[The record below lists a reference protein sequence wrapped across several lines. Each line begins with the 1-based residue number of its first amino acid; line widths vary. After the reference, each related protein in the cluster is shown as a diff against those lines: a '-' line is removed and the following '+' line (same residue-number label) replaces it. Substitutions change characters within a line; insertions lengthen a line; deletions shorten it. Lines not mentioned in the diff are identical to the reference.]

1 MSSLVVT
8 SRLAALIPTAGKDER
23 LAEFL
28 PAPPTTLRDFGMDD
42 TLAFCAE
49 TYADPSKAGSPMPVQ
64 ATVEDD
70 QGRVVGPVRDI
81 QALPSPR
88 ESRGTS
94 VYSASIPLTDLRPGA
109 YVLRVGTRASAGA
122 PPATRQLA
130 FRVWSPDSQSVD
142 SPADPVVAVAA
153 GVVSGVRDL
162 ETVVARTSSE
172 WVGLWSR
179 LPLKRTPPTV
189 TFDST
194 MIVGVFLG
202 ARPTAGYG
210 VHIVGTRQEGDTLVV
225 EFTEQSPP
233 ATADNPPV
241 ETTPYVVA
249 GVRRHDGPL
258 RFEKVSR

>member
-1 MSSLVVT
+1 M
-8 SRLAALIPTAGKDER
+8 
-23 LAEFL
+23 
-28 PAPPTTLRDFGMDD
+28 
-42 TLAFCAE
+42 
-49 TYADPSKAGSPMPVQ
+49 
-64 ATVEDD
+64 
-70 QGRVVGPVRDI
+70 
-81 QALPSPR
+81 
-88 ESRGTS
+88 
-94 VYSASIPLTDLRPGA
+94 
-109 YVLRVGTRASAGA
+109 LRVGTRASAGA
-122 PPATRQLA
+122 TPATRQLA
-130 FRVWSPDSQSVD
+130 FRVWPPPESQSGD
-142 SPADPVVAVAA
+142 SPADAIVAVAA

-172 WVGLWSR
+172 WVALWSR

-194 MIVGVFLG
+194 MVVAVFLG

-233 ATADNPPV
+233 PTADNPPV